1 MLIKD
6 EFKRGDFCLSLG
18 CRMADKFSFTARRIA
33 NLSEPGFYHD
43 SESRGLYLQVMLG
56 VNKIMRSWI
65 FRYTSPTSFKRRDMG
80 LGPLEVR
87 SLADARRKT
96 LELRKLILD
105 GVDPIDLRNRV
116 RTEALTATEDG
127 ITFSIAAE
135 RCIAAKRSEWK
146 NAKHADQ
153 WVNTMAT
160 FVNPKIGKMRVDQ
173 INTGHIAKL
182 LEQEIKKKS
191 GEVEGPFWNVRTE
204 TATRVRQRI
213 KVILDWCK
221 AHEYI
226 KGDNPARLKGALAHL
241 LPKANKIQ
249 KKSHHPALPFQQMG
263 EFMRELR
270 TKSGFSVLAL
280 EFLILTATRT
290 GEVLNAKWDE
300 FDIENKV
307 WTIPAER
314 MKAGKAHRVPLNSRA
329 LEIFEYL
336 SKHRV
341 NESLFPSKRYNKDN
355 MSNMSLIAIMKRM
368 PAYSQYVPH
377 GFRSTFRDWAA
388 ETTDYPNETV
398 ELALAHTI
406 KNKSEAAY
414 RRQDQLEKRFKLMSE
429 WEEYIA

>member
-1 MLIKD
+1 MQESRKI
-6 EFKRGDFCLSLG
+6 
-18 CRMADKFSFTARRIA
+18 SFTARGLGSIVT
-33 NLSEPGFYHD
+33 PGYHAD
-43 SESRGLYLQVMLG
+43 PESKGLYIQVFKG
-56 VNKIMRSWI
+56 VSDYKRSWI
-65 FRYTSPTSFKRRDMG
+65 FRYTSPTLLKRREMG
-80 LGPLEVR
+80 LGSLDSR
-87 SLADARRKT
+87 SLAEARRAS
-96 LELRKLILD
+96 LDLRKMVLEGI
-105 GVDPIDLRNRV
+105 DPAEERSKARSK
-116 RTEALTATEDG
+116 ATNAINDG
-127 ITFSIAAE
+127 ITFAKAAE
-135 RCIAAKRSEWK
+135 LCIKGKRSEWK

-153 WVNTMAT
+153 WENTIAT
-160 FVNPKIGKMRVDQ
+160 FVTPKIGKMRVDQ

-213 KVILDWCK
+213 EVIFDWCK

-249 KKSHHPALPFQQMG
+249 KKSHHPALPFQKIG

-290 GEVLNAKWDE
+290 SEVLNAKWSE

-307 WTIPAER
+307 WIIPAER
-314 MKAGKAHRVPLNSRA
+314 MKAGKAHRVPLSTRA
-329 LEIFEYL
+329 VEIYEYL
-336 SKHRV
+336 SKHRT
-341 NESLFPSKRYNKDN
+341 NDSLFPSKYHNKAN
-355 MSNMSLIAIMKRM
+355 ISNMSLIAIMRRM

-388 ETTDYPNETV
+388 ETTDYSNETV

-414 RRQDQLEKRFKLMSE
+414 RRQDQLEKRVGLME
-429 WEEYIA
+429 NWVNFIDLH

>member
-1 MLIKD
+1 MQEGKKI
-6 EFKRGDFCLSLG
+6 
-18 CRMADKFSFTARRIA
+18 SFTARGLGSIIT
-33 NLSEPGFYHD
+33 PGYHAD
-43 SESRGLYLQVMLG
+43 PESKGLYIQVFKG
-56 VNKIMRSWI
+56 VNSYKRSWI
-65 FRYTSPTSFKRRDMG
+65 FRYTSPTLLKRREMG
-80 LGPLEVR
+80 LGSIDAR
-87 SLADARRKT
+87 SLADARKVC
-96 LELRKLILD
+96 LELRRMVIE
-105 GVDPIDLRNRV
+105 GIDPAEERSKTRSK
-116 RTEALTATEDG
+116 ATNAINSG
-127 ITFSIAAE
+127 ITFAKAAE
-135 RCIAAKRSEWK
+135 LCIKGKRSEWK

-153 WVNTMAT
+153 WENTIAT
-160 FVNPKIGKMRVDQ
+160 FVNPRIGKMRVDQ

-182 LEQEIKKKS
+182 LEQEIKKRS

-213 KVILDWCK
+213 EVIFDWCK

-249 KKSHHPALPFQQMG
+249 KKSHHPALPFQQIG

-270 TKSGFSVLAL
+270 TKDGFSVLAL

-290 GEVLNAKWDE
+290 GEVLNAKWNE

-314 MKAGKAHRVPLNSRA
+314 MKAGKAHRVPLNARA
-329 LEIFEYL
+329 IEIYDYL

-341 NESLFPSKRYNKDN
+341 NESLFPSKRYNKDS

-368 PAYSQYVPH
+368 PTYSQYVPH

-414 RRQDQLEKRFKLMSE
+414 RRQDQLEKRSSLMSE
-429 WEEYIA
+429 WGLFTNT

>member
-1 MLIKD
+1 M
-6 EFKRGDFCLSLG
+6 SN
-18 CRMADKFSFTARRIA
+18 KFSLTARRIV

-43 SESRGLYLQVMLG
+43 SESRGLYLQVMTG

-105 GVDPIDLRNRV
+105 GVDPIDQRNRV
-116 RTEALTATEDG
+116 RTEALAATEDG

-213 KVILDWCK
+213 EVILDWCK

-249 KKSHHPALPFQQMG
+249 KKSHHPALPFQQIG
-263 EFMRELR
+263 EFVRELR

-300 FDIENKV
+300 FDIEKKV

-314 MKAGKAHRVPLNSRA
+314 MKAGKAHRVPLNTRA
-329 LEIFEYL
+329 IEIYEYL

-341 NESLFPSKRYNKDN
+341 NESLFPSKRYKKDS

-377 GFRSTFRDWAA
+377 GFRSSFRDWAA

-414 RRQDQLEKRFKLMSE
+414 RRQDQLEKRILLME
-429 WEEYIA
+429 DWRRFIEFDK

>member
-1 MLIKD
+1 LQEGKKI
-6 EFKRGDFCLSLG
+6 
-18 CRMADKFSFTARRIA
+18 SFTARGLGSIIT
-33 NLSEPGFYHD
+33 PGYHAD
-43 SESRGLYLQVMLG
+43 PESKGLYIQVFKG
-56 VNKIMRSWI
+56 VHSYKRSWI
-65 FRYTSPTSFKRRDMG
+65 FRYTSPTLLKRREMG
-80 LGPLEVR
+80 LGSLDAR
-87 SLADARRKT
+87 SLADARKAC
-96 LELRKLILD
+96 LELRRMVIE
-105 GVDPIDLRNRV
+105 GIDP
-116 RTEALTATEDG
+116 AEDRSKTRSKAINAINSG
-127 ITFSIAAE
+127 ITFAKAAE
-135 RCIAAKRSEWK
+135 LCIKGKRSEWK

-153 WVNTMAT
+153 WENTIAT
-160 FVNPKIGKMRVDQ
+160 FVTPKIGKMRVDQ

-213 KVILDWCK
+213 EVIFDWCK

-249 KKSHHPALPFQQMG
+249 KKSHHPALPFQQIG
-263 EFMRELR
+263 EFMRELQ

-290 GEVLNAKWDE
+290 SEVLNAKWNE
-300 FDIENKV
+300 FDVDNGV

-314 MKAGKAHRVPLNSRA
+314 MKAGKAHRVPLNTRA
-329 LEIFEYL
+329 VEIYDYL

-341 NESLFPSKRYNKDN
+341 NESLFPSKHHKKENI
-355 MSNMSLIAIMKRM
+355 SNMSLIAIMRRM
-368 PAYSQYVPH
+368 PAYSKYVPH

-388 ETTDYPNETV
+388 ETTDYSNETV

-414 RRQDQLEKRFKLMSE
+414 RRQDQLDKRMALMSDWGE
-429 WEEYIA
+429 FINQG

>member
-1 MLIKD
+1 MGSVLQKGKKI
-6 EFKRGDFCLSLG
+6 
-18 CRMADKFSFTARRIA
+18 SFTARGIG
-33 NLSEPGFYHD
+33 SIITPGYHAD
-43 SESRGLYLQVMLG
+43 PESKGLYIQVFKG
-56 VNKIMRSWI
+56 VSDYKRSWI
-65 FRYTSPTSFKRRDMG
+65 FRYTSPTLLKRREMG
-80 LGPLEVR
+80 LGSLDAR
-87 SLADARRKT
+87 SLADARKAS
-96 LELRKLILD
+96 L
-105 GVDPIDLRNRV
+105 DLRRMILEGIDPAEE
-116 RTEALTATEDG
+116 RSKARSKATNAINSC
-127 ITFSIAAE
+127 ITFAKAAE
-135 RCIAAKRSEWK
+135 LCIKSKRSEWK

-153 WVNTMAT
+153 WENTIAT

-182 LEQEIKKKS
+182 LEQEIKKRS

-213 KVILDWCK
+213 EVILDWCK

-249 KKSHHPALPFQQMG
+249 KKSHHPALPFQQIS

-300 FDIENKV
+300 FDIENKI

-314 MKAGKAHRVPLNSRA
+314 MKAGKAHRVPLNTRA
-329 LEIFEYL
+329 VEIYDYL

-368 PAYSQYVPH
+368 PAYAQYVPH

-388 ETTDYPNETV
+388 ETTDYSNETV

-414 RRQDQLEKRFKLMSE
+414 RRQDQLEKRFKLMGE
-429 WEEYIA
+429 WGKFIA

>member
-1 MLIKD
+1 MHEGRKI
-6 EFKRGDFCLSLG
+6 
-18 CRMADKFSFTARRIA
+18 SFTARGLNSIVI
-33 NLSEPGFYHD
+33 PGYHAD
-43 SESRGLYLQVMLG
+43 PESKGLYIQVFKG
-56 VNKIMRSWI
+56 VSDYKRSWI
-65 FRYTSPTSFKRRDMG
+65 FRYTSPTLLTRREMG
-80 LGPLEVR
+80 LGSLDSR
-87 SLADARRKT
+87 SLAEARKAS
-96 LELRKLILD
+96 LDLRKMVLEGI
-105 GVDPIDLRNRV
+105 DPAEERSKTRSKITN
-116 RTEALTATEDG
+116 TINEG
-127 ITFSIAAE
+127 ITFVKAAE
-135 RCIAAKRSEWK
+135 LCIKGKRSEWK

-153 WVNTMAT
+153 WENTIAT
-160 FVNPKIGKMRVDQ
+160 FVIPKIGKMRVDQ

-213 KVILDWCK
+213 EVIFDWCK

-249 KKSHHPALPFQQMG
+249 KKSHHPALPFQQIS

-270 TKSGFSVLAL
+270 TKSGFSALAL

-290 GEVLNAKWDE
+290 SEVLNAKWDE
-300 FDIENKV
+300 FDMENRV

-329 LEIFEYL
+329 VEIYKYL
-336 SKHRV
+336 AKHRT
-341 NESLFPSKRYNKDN
+341 NDSLFPSKHHNKDN
-355 MSNMSLIAIMKRM
+355 ISNMSLIAIMRRM
-368 PAYSQYVPH
+368 PAYFQYVPH

-414 RRQDQLEKRFKLMSE
+414 RRQDQLEKRSKLMSE
-429 WEEYIA
+429 WEKFIA

>member
-1 MLIKD
+1 M
-6 EFKRGDFCLSLG
+6 SN
-18 CRMADKFSFTARRIA
+18 KFSLTARRIV

-43 SESRGLYLQVMLG
+43 SESRGLYLQVMTG

-105 GVDPIDLRNRV
+105 GVDPIDQRNRV
-116 RTEALTATEDG
+116 RTEALAATEDG

-213 KVILDWCK
+213 EVILDWCK

-249 KKSHHPALPFQQMG
+249 KKSHHPALPFQQIG
-263 EFMRELR
+263 EFVRELR

-300 FDIENKV
+300 FDIEKKV

-314 MKAGKAHRVPLNSRA
+314 MKAGKAHRVPLNTRA
-329 LEIFEYL
+329 IEIYEYL

-341 NESLFPSKRYNKDN
+341 NESLFPSKRYKKDS

-377 GFRSTFRDWAA
+377 GFRSSFRDWAA

-429 WEEYIA
+429 WGKFIA

>member
-1 MLIKD
+1 MQEGRKI
-6 EFKRGDFCLSLG
+6 
-18 CRMADKFSFTARRIA
+18 SFTARGLGTIIT
-33 NLSEPGFYHD
+33 PGYHAD
-43 SESRGLYLQVMLG
+43 PESKGLYIQVFKG
-56 VNKIMRSWI
+56 VNEYKRSWI
-65 FRYTSPTSFKRRDMG
+65 FRYTSPTLLKRREMG
-80 LGPLEVR
+80 LGSLDSR
-87 SLADARRKT
+87 SLAEARKAS
-96 LELRKLILD
+96 LDLRKMVLEGI
-105 GVDPIDLRNRV
+105 DPAEERSKARSK
-116 RTEALTATEDG
+116 ATSAINDG
-127 ITFSIAAE
+127 ITFAKAAE
-135 RCIAAKRSEWK
+135 LCIKGKRSEWK

-153 WVNTMAT
+153 WENTIAT
-160 FVNPKIGKMRVDQ
+160 FVIPKIGRMRVDQ

-213 KVILDWCK
+213 EVIFDWCK

-249 KKSHHPALPFQQMG
+249 KKSHHPALPFQQIG

-290 GEVLNAKWDE
+290 SEVLNAKWDE
-300 FDIENKV
+300 FDIGNKV

-314 MKAGKAHRVPLNSRA
+314 MKAGKAHRVPLNTRA
-329 LEIFEYL
+329 VEIYEYL
-336 SKHRV
+336 SKHRT
-341 NESLFPSKRYNKDN
+341 NDSLFPSKHHKKENI
-355 MSNMSLIAIMKRM
+355 SNMSLIAIMRRM
-368 PAYSQYVPH
+368 PTYSQYVPH

-388 ETTDYPNETV
+388 ETTEYPNETV

-414 RRQDQLEKRFKLMSE
+414 RRQDQLEKRIRLMEE
-429 WEEYIA
+429 WTLFIKYKSSDK

>member
-1 MLIKD
+1 MQEGRKI
-6 EFKRGDFCLSLG
+6 
-18 CRMADKFSFTARRIA
+18 SFTV
-33 NLSEPGFYHD
+33 
-43 SESRGLYLQVMLG
+43 RGLGSIVTPGYHADPESKGLYIQVFKG
-56 VNKIMRSWI
+56 VSDYKRSWI
-65 FRYTSPTSFKRRDMG
+65 FRYTSPTLLKRREMG
-80 LGPLEVR
+80 LGSLDSR
-87 SLADARRKT
+87 SLAEARKAS
-96 LELRKLILD
+96 LDLRKMVLEGI
-105 GVDPIDLRNRV
+105 DPAEERSKARSK
-116 RTEALTATEDG
+116 ATSAINDG
-127 ITFSIAAE
+127 ITFAKAAE
-135 RCIAAKRSEWK
+135 LCIKGKRSEWK

-153 WVNTMAT
+153 WENTIAT
-160 FVNPKIGKMRVDQ
+160 FVTPKIGKMRVDQ

-213 KVILDWCK
+213 EVIFDWCK

-249 KKSHHPALPFQQMG
+249 KKSHHPALPFQQIR

-290 GEVLNAKWDE
+290 SEVLNAKWDE
-300 FDIENKV
+300 FDIANKV

-314 MKAGKAHRVPLNSRA
+314 MKAGKAHRVPLNTRA
-329 LEIFEYL
+329 VEIYEYL
-336 SKHRV
+336 SKHRS
-341 NESLFPSKRYNKDN
+341 NDSLFPSKHHKKENI
-355 MSNMSLIAIMKRM
+355 SNMSLIAIMRRM

-406 KNKSEAAY
+406 KNKAEAAY
-414 RRQDQLEKRFKLMSE
+414 RRQDQLDKRSKLMGE
-429 WEEYIA
+429 WGRFIA

>member
-1 MLIKD
+1 MQEGKKI
-6 EFKRGDFCLSLG
+6 
-18 CRMADKFSFTARRIA
+18 SFTARGLGSIIT
-33 NLSEPGFYHD
+33 PGYHAD
-43 SESRGLYLQVMLG
+43 PESKGLYIQVFKG
-56 VNKIMRSWI
+56 INSYKRSWI
-65 FRYTSPTSFKRRDMG
+65 FRYTSPTLLKRREMG
-80 LGPLEVR
+80 LGSLDSR
-87 SLADARRKT
+87 SLAEARKAS
-96 LELRKLILD
+96 LDLRKMVLEGI
-105 GVDPIDLRNRV
+105 DPAEERSKARSKVTNAIH
-116 RTEALTATEDG
+116 DG
-127 ITFSIAAE
+127 ITFAKAAE
-135 RCIAAKRSEWK
+135 LCIKGKRSEWK

-153 WVNTMAT
+153 WENTIAT
-160 FVNPKIGKMRVDQ
+160 FVNPRIGKMRVDQ
-173 INTGHIAKL
+173 INTSHIAKL

-213 KVILDWCK
+213 EVILDWCK

-249 KKSHHPALPFQQMG
+249 KRSHHPALPFQQIG

-314 MKAGKAHRVPLNSRA
+314 MKAGKAHRVPLNTRA
-329 LEIFEYL
+329 IEIYDYL

-341 NESLFPSKRYNKDN
+341 NESLFPSKRYNKGN

-368 PAYSQYVPH
+368 PAYAQYVPH

-388 ETTDYPNETV
+388 ETTDYSNEAV

-414 RRQDQLEKRFKLMSE
+414 RRQDQLEKRDKLMAD
-429 WEEYIA
+429 WGKYIYYL

>member
-6 EFKRGDFCLSLG
+6 EYKRGNFCLSLG
-18 CRMADKFSFTARRIA
+18 CRMSNKFSFTARRIA
-33 NLSEPGFYHD
+33 NLSKPGFYHD
-43 SESRGLYLQVMLG
+43 SESRGLYLQVMTG

-65 FRYTSPTSFKRRDMG
+65 FRYTSPISFKRRDMG

-105 GVDPIDLRNRV
+105 GVDPIDQRNRV
-116 RTEALTATEDG
+116 RTEALAATEDG

-213 KVILDWCK
+213 EVILDWCK

-314 MKAGKAHRVPLNSRA
+314 MKAGKAHRVPLNTRA
-329 LEIFEYL
+329 IEIYDFL
-336 SKHRV
+336 FKHRV
-341 NESLFPSKRYNKDN
+341 NESLFPSKRYNKDS

-368 PAYSQYVPH
+368 PTYSQYVPH

-414 RRQDQLEKRFKLMSE
+414 RRQDQLDKRSKLMSE
-429 WEEYIA
+429 WGEFIA